1 MLHLFLPHIYL
12 RLWSIKEIK
21 MIYKVKLYMYIYI
34 LEEENVK
41 SEEAELLVA

>member
-1 MLHLFLPHIYL
+1 
-12 RLWSIKEIK
+12 

>member
-1 MLHLFLPHIYL
+1 MLHLFLPHIHL
-12 RLWSIKEIK
+12 RLWSIKENK
-21 MIYKVKLYMYIYI
+21 MIHKVKLYMYIYI